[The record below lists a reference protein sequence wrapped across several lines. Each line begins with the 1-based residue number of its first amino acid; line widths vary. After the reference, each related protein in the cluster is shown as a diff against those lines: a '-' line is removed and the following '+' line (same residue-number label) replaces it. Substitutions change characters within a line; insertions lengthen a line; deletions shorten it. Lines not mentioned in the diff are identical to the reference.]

1 MRPSFEWLTE
11 LKGADLADICTATE
25 EAVRDGLG
33 FDWVRPP
40 VRETLEAYWRGVLLV
55 PDRELI
61 VGRADGAIAGTGQL
75 LKPPSNNEAGAFNC
89 TLSTFF
95 VAPWAR
101 GHGLARLMLDAFDT
115 RARKAGFFQ
124 ISLDVRETQTA
135 AIALYEGAGYRRW
148 GTKKR
153 YARVDDRFVRGFF
166 YTKDL

>member
-1 MRPSFEWLTE
+1 
-11 LKGADLADICTATE
+11 
-25 EAVRDGLG
+25 
-33 FDWVRPP
+33 
-40 VRETLEAYWRGVLLV
+40 LV

-61 VGRADGAIAGTGQL
+61 VGRADGAISGTGQL

-115 RARKAGFFQ
+115 RAREAGFFQ

-148 GTKKR
+148 GTKER